1 MAPFKLV
8 HEFICADCKVNVFRW
23 GGDEEGTRC
32 ASCEIVHEM
41 KEDGKLTPEAEAS
54 LREMLSC
61 QIPREDETT

>member
-1 MAPFKLV
+1 LATPV
-8 HEFICADCKVNVFRW
+8 HEFVCADCKADVFSF
-23 GGDEEGTRC
+23 GGEPDATRC